1 MKNTYLFLFLLV
13 TSLSFSQNE
22 INWDGEYKMRIAD
35 FQSPATQIG
44 GTNLYSIHSSC
55 GIDFAF
61 SMTNMEFIFTK
72 NFNSKIGN
80 SFKRNSSS
88 IVAPDE
94 IIAASLVNF
103 SQFEFDL
110 SELYARKFRKKVQEE
125 KGSFSSINFFRPFY
139 DEIQKEFV
147 ERDTNAGKETD
158 LGRKAEKLTALHQQ
172 VLKEIEELSAYCKA
186 CKVVKKKS

>member
-1 MKNTYLFLFLLV
+1 MKNPFLFLFVLV

-22 INWDGEYKMRIAD
+22 INWDGEYKIKLSD

-44 GTNLYSIHSSC
+44 STNLYSIHSSC

-61 SMTNMEFIFTK
+61 SMTNIEFLFTK

-80 SFKRNSSS
+80 IFKRSSSS

-125 KGSFSSINFFRPFY
+125 KGSFSSVNFFRPFY

-147 ERDTNAGKETD
+147 ERDTNAGKDTD
-158 LGRKAEKLTALHQQ
+158 LGRKAEKLAKLHQQ
-172 VLKEIEELSAYCKA
+172 VLKEIEELSAYCKD

>member
-1 MKNTYLFLFLLV
+1 MKNPFLFLFVLV

-22 INWDGEYKMRIAD
+22 INWDGEYKIKLSD

-44 GTNLYSIHSSC
+44 STNLYSIHSSC

-61 SMTNMEFIFTK
+61 SMTNIEFLFTK

-80 SFKRNSSS
+80 TFKRSSSS

-125 KGSFSSINFFRPFY
+125 KGSFSSVNFFRPFY

-147 ERDTNAGKETD
+147 ERDTNAGKDTD
-158 LGRKAEKLTALHQQ
+158 LGRKAEKLAKLHQQ
-172 VLKEIEELSAYCKA
+172 VLKEIEELSAYCKD